1 MAAPA
6 RGSGRKL
13 ATTSQERRGAAA
25 GDGDAGEKRSGSGA
39 HTRITKQVFFLF
51 FFKLSPVQSPWL
63 LNYQYS
69 SIQWTSKEQAHTF
82 FKRKVYTMVGCD

>member
-51 FFKLSPVQSPWL
+51 FF
-63 LNYQYS
+63 
-69 SIQWTSKEQAHTF
+69 
-82 FKRKVYTMVGCD
+82 